1 MKENVVVDFAVDCH
15 EHADVGTGRHP
26 ADAAQ
31 PPKPRAQTSQAIVAA
46 AGSTQVAMKMIGR
59 PMDVAMKMV
68 GKPMD
73 VALMIVKPV
82 KLAIQ
87 IMKPRTFAMYFG
99 KPLNVTM
106 KQICKPRTVVALQMF
121 D

>member
-1 MKENVVVDFAVDCH
+1 
-15 EHADVGTGRHP
+15 
-26 ADAAQ
+26 
-31 PPKPRAQTSQAIVAA
+31 
-46 AGSTQVAMKMIGR
+46 